1 MKSILITG
9 CSSGIG
15 LACAIALQNRG
26 YHVFASARR
35 MEDVAMLKN
44 KGLNAVLLD
53 VTDADSI
60 QHALTEILRE
70 TYGTLDAIFN
80 NAGIVVP
87 GAVADLTSEMLEQ
100 QFKTNVYGPIEL
112 IRQVLPIMRQQGHG
126 RIIQN
131 SSIMGFFSMPF
142 SGAYSAS
149 KHALEALTSS
159 LYQEL
164 KPFNI
169 FISCINPGPV
179 ESKLRDHSRENY
191 ERNDFTKSFYA
202 STYKRL
208 ETEYFKRSEGERS
221 FLQQPDAVVKQLIKA
236 LESKRPRLHYY
247 TSFASHMI
255 CILKNILP
263 DSLMAKITTA
273 LMTKIDVTES

>member
-1 MKSILITG
+1 MKSVLITG

-15 LACAIALQNRG
+15 LVAAVTLHQRG
-26 YHVFASARR
+26 YQVFASARKR
-35 MEDVAMLKN
+35 EDVITLQQ
-44 KGLNAVLLD
+44 KGLNALQLD
-53 VTDADSI
+53 VTDGGSI
-60 QHALTEILRE
+60 ASALGNLLE
-70 TYGTLDAIFN
+70 TTGGKLDAIFN

-87 GAVADLTSEMLEQ
+87 GAVADLTTSMLET

-112 IRQVLPIMRQQGHG
+112 IRQVLPIMHRQGHG

-149 KHALEALTSS
+149 KHALEALTSA

-169 FISCINPGPV
+169 YVSCINPGPV
-179 ESKLRDHSRENY
+179 ESKLRDHSRESY
-191 ERNDFTKSFYA
+191 EKNDFSKSLFTK
-202 STYKRL
+202 TYQRL
-208 ETEYFKRSEGERS
+208 ETEYFQRSEGERS
-221 FLQQPDAVVKQLIKA
+221 LIQQPDAVVKQLIKA
-236 LESKRPRLHYY
+236 LESKHPRLHYY
-247 TSFASHMI
+247 TSFSSRTI

-263 DSLMAKITTA
+263 DSIMARITTA

>member
-15 LACAIALQNRG
+15 LVAAEKLHARG
-26 YHVFASARR
+26 YQVFATARKPD
-35 MEDVAMLKN
+35 DVAMLRG
-44 KGLNAVLLD
+44 KGLEAITLD
-53 VTDADSI
+53 VTNPDSI
-60 QHALTEILRE
+60 RHALAAVLNKTG
-70 TYGTLDAIFN
+70 GTLDAIFN

-87 GAVADLTSEMLEQ
+87 GAVADLTTEMLQQ
-100 QFKTNVYGPIEL
+100 QFNTNVYGPIEL

-126 RIIQN
+126 HIIQN

-164 KPFNI
+164 KPLNI
-169 FISCINPGPV
+169 FVSCINPGPV
-179 ESKLRDHSRENY
+179 ESKLRDHSREHY
-191 ERNDFTKSFYA
+191 EKNDFTNSIYA
-202 STYKRL
+202 QTYKRL

-236 LESKRPRLHYY
+236 LESKHPRLHYY
-247 TSFASHMI
+247 TSFSSHAI
-255 CILKNILP
+255 CLLKNILP
-263 DSLMAKITTA
+263 DALMAKITTA